1 MTMKFFGTSAELRR
15 WLEKNHD
22 RKPELIMGF
31 YRKGSGKKSISY
43 QEALDEA
50 LCFGW
55 IDGITHGVDD
65 ERYTIRFTPRRPK
78 SNWSRVNIKRVG
90 ELIQEG
96 RMAPAGLR
104 TFETRDPARA
114 SGYSYEASQRGLDET
129 HAKVFRGNRRAWAFF
144 EAQPPGYRRLASWW
158 VMSAKREETR
168 SRRLATLIEASA
180 RGSRVPQVTGEARPR
195 T

>member
-1 MTMKFFGTSAELRR
+1 MTMKFFRSSADLRK

-22 RKPELIMGF
+22 REPELVLGF
-31 YRKGSGKKSISY
+31 YRKASGKQSISY

-104 TFETRDPARA
+104 TFESRDPSRE
-114 SGYSYEASQRGLDET
+114 SGYSYEASPRGLDET
-129 HAKVFRGNRRAWAFF
+129 HEKRLRANRRAWTFF

-168 SRRLATLIEASA
+168 SRRLAALIEESA
-180 RGSRVPQVTGEARPR
+180 NGRRVPQVTGEARPR
-195 T
+195 S